1 MAKAHRQI
9 ITNVTFRSMMAVE
22 MWGEDVLVPLYSL
35 LTHTCTHTHYVW
47 IPVYQPFPPVLTQPV
62 THCACLECIQHTA
75 GAVKEWACNN
85 GKESAVK
92 LFITSCIYSSS
103 QCQAEQEK
111 KDQTRERLQNK
122 KKIDSWRWNES
133 QRWSGCSMMAK
144 VRGLKTDAMLAV
156 PPIGRVVF
164 FCKCIIT
171 LLYVVNIANV
181 SYLYRFRM
189 Y

>member
-1 MAKAHRQI
+1 
-9 ITNVTFRSMMAVE
+9 
-22 MWGEDVLVPLYSL
+22 
-35 LTHTCTHTHYVW
+35 
-47 IPVYQPFPPVLTQPV
+47 
-62 THCACLECIQHTA
+62 
-75 GAVKEWACNN
+75 
-85 GKESAVK
+85 
-92 LFITSCIYSSS
+92 
-103 QCQAEQEK
+103 
-111 KDQTRERLQNK
+111 
-122 KKIDSWRWNES
+122 
-133 QRWSGCSMMAK
+133 MMAK